1 MGACSADPR
10 APTCGEG
17 GKVVIDGEYK
27 CEVPPK
33 ACPKWAPANSEG
45 NCVPAVS
52 CMAGEGP

>member
-45 NCVPAVS
+45 NCVPAVT
-52 CMAGEGP
+52 C